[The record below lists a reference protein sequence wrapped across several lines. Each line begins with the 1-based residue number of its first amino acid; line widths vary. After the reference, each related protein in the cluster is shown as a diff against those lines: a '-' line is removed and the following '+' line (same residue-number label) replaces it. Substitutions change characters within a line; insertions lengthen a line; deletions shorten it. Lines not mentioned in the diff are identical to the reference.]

1 MGKTFAIAALLLA
14 GTAAATQAHHGWGSY
29 DASRKFTI
37 SAPVEQVMW
46 QNPHAHIMLP
56 HEGATW
62 EITLAPISRMERR
75 GLSAEMLAPG
85 AQVSVEGYPSTRNA
99 HEMRA
104 ERITVAG
111 QTVELR

>member
-1 MGKTFAIAALLLA
+1 MWKRLALATAILA
-14 GTAAATQAHHGWGSY
+14 SVAAAAQAHHGWGSY
-29 DASRKFTI
+29 DSSKKFTI
-37 SAPVEQVMW
+37 SAAIAEVVW

-56 HEGATW
+56 HEGVSW

-75 GLSAEMLAPG
+75 GLSAEMLKAG
-85 AQVSVEGYPSTRNA
+85 AEVSVEGYPSTRNE

-111 QTVELR
+111 KTVELR